1 MNVFFFALVPAGD
14 HFEVYLIKMANFGH
28 GLYLPNE
35 AAQWVSNYRPMIL
48 THRWYKYA
56 IMVSLLKSQWLHALG
71 EPERVS
77 VKRGDMNST
86 RVTRVTRVTRSFS
99 QNPTNKP

>member
-1 MNVFFFALVPAGD
+1 MNIFFFALVPAGD
-14 HFEVYLIKMANFGH
+14 HFEVYLIKMANFEH

-77 VKRGDMNST
+77 VKIDSEKQQFM
-86 RVTRVTRVTRSFS
+86 
-99 QNPTNKP
+99 